1 MCSWKRYLN
10 KIGNLMKNIHTLQP
24 SKSATAREGKVNH
37 FVDVAGTRVRYIEA
51 GAEREAIPL
60 LMVHGINGSSDYW
73 YPSAIPRL
81 ADERHV
87 VAVDLPGNG
96 FSGQLGGYGLDVWA
110 DFLPAFM
117 DVLGMERADLLGHSM
132 GGQVAIGAVVR
143 HPERFRKL
151 VLIDS
156 SGLPELVRPVWLASI
171 KMLTDSSMRQVRL
184 YPTFIRVGLRARA
197 AGPSLQMV
205 RSRSIRRELKLVTK
219 PTLIIWGSRDRVVP
233 LEHGAFMAKHISGAR
248 LVIIRGAGH
257 MPFYERP
264 EECCATILG
273 FLRSGVVANEKQLSN
288 LELVAAGRG
297 E

>member
-1 MCSWKRYLN
+1 MRN
-10 KIGNLMKNIHTLQP
+10 TRTLKP
-24 SKSATAREGKVNH
+24 PKSPAAREGKVNR
-37 FVDVAGTRVRYIEA
+37 FVDFAATRVRYIEA
-51 GAEREAIPL
+51 GIEREGPPL

-87 VAVDLPGNG
+87 IAVDLPGNG
-96 FSGQLGGYGLDVWA
+96 FSGRLGEYGLDTWA
-110 DFLPAFM
+110 DFLPTFM
-117 DVLGMERADLLGHSM
+117 DALGIERADLLGHSM
-132 GGQVAIGAVVR
+132 GGQVSIGAVVR

-151 VLIDS
+151 VLMDS
-156 SGLPELVRPVWLASI
+156 SGLPELIRPVWLAPI

-205 RSRSIRRELKLVTK
+205 RSRSIRRELELVTK

-233 LEHGAFMAKHISGAR
+233 LEHGAFMAKHIPGAR

-257 MPFYERP
+257 MPFYEKP

-273 FLRSGVVANEKQLSN
+273 FLRSKEATSEKQSSN

-297 E
+297 ER